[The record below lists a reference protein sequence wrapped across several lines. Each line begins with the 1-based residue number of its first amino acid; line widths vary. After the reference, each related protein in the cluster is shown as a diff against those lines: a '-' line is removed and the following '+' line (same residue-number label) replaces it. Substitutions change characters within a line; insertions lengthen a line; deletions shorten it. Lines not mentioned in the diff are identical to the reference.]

1 MLHDVLIGEDD
12 AVLGLRLLIYGPS
25 DFQSVGWGWHLGLAV
40 VICEGNDI
48 LERNARV
55 CHN

>member
-12 AVLGLRLLIYGPS
+12 AVSGLRLLISGPGG
-25 DFQSVGWGWHLGLAV
+25 FQSVGWGWHLALAV

-48 LERNARV
+48 LERNAQV

>member
-1 MLHDVLIGEDD
+1 MLHDVLIGEDG
-12 AVLGLRLLIYGPS
+12 AVPGLRLLISGPGG
-25 DFQSVGWGWHLGLAV
+25 FQSVGWGWHLALAV